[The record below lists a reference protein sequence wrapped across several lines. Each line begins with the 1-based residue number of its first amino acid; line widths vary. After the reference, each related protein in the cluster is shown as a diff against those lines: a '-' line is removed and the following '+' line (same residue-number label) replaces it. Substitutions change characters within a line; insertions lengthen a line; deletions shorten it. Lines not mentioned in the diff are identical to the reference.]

1 VSEDASA
8 ETYNALILLVTVVL
22 KMLEGKIHVAAL
34 LIPVLKEFFLC
45 FIAGRKKHF
54 PGYHLVKTN

>member
-1 VSEDASA
+1 
-8 ETYNALILLVTVVL
+8 
-22 KMLEGKIHVAAL
+22 MLEGKIHVAAL